1 MSTLLSLPP
10 ELLVDVLSHL
20 ARADVK
26 AFRSVSHQCSNL
38 ATPIIFREVPFHF
51 EPEGCTNLNR
61 IARAAHLA
69 SHVRTIRLQ
78 RPNGMQRFDDYEAW
92 KQATIYEHQPAEDI
106 FGPSPSPPTDVGLMS
121 HQEWDA
127 LDSSARECLY
137 DEYQQDVQATDE
149 YFARF
154 ASAVLAAA
162 SPRHTILPNSHPAD
176 TDAMQLLRCY
186 GRASARLPQVQT
198 FSHVPAYRVDA
209 LGWGETWRNIAFHVF
224 ASVEIG
230 WGHDPYYDA
239 VQLFAAL
246 AFSQFS
252 TNPVTLRS
260 LTLTTQGGLASA
272 GLVGDHEPKA
282 GARTNLDFVSRDG

>member
-1 MSTLLSLPP
+1 MSRLFARSRTDALTSQRRSSFERFPFTSSRKDVQASTVSLRQRTSPLMSAP
-10 ELLVDVLSHL
+10 SG
-20 ARADVK
+20 
-26 AFRSVSHQCSNL
+26 CSGQMECIDL
-38 ATPIIFREVPFHF
+38 MI
-51 EPEGCTNLNR
+51 
-61 IARAAHLA
+61 
-69 SHVRTIRLQ
+69 
-78 RPNGMQRFDDYEAW
+78 YETW
-92 KQATIYEHQPAEDI
+92 EQATIYEHQPAEDI